1 MLNGTL
7 SGWTTRKGIATRSTL
22 AYDRLRSRVLGEAM
36 RVVLVTLVLGWL
48 GCSEGPNNR
57 FKENYKK
64 SVPPPPKQAVKKVVK
79 KEVDYHGLVAEGAIL
94 VDVRTA
100 SEFAR
105 SSVPGAKNVPY
116 EHLLQHLDAFGS
128 KEQSVI
134 VFCES
139 GRRAELAKVILNQQ
153 GWGEVYNMGSHRDW

>member
-1 MLNGTL
+1 MF
-7 SGWTTRKGIATRSTL
+7 GWTIRKGIAAGPAL
-22 AYDRLRSRVLGEAM
+22 AYDRLRPSVLGEVM
-36 RVVLVTLVLGWL
+36 RVVLVILVLGSL

-64 SVPPPPKQAVKKVVK
+64 SVPPPKKEAVKKVVK

-94 VDVRTA
+94 VDVRTGA
-100 SEFAR
+100 EFAR
-105 SSVPGAKNVPY
+105 GSVPGAKNVPY

-128 KEQSVI
+128 KEQSII

-139 GRRAELAKVILNQQ
+139 GRRAEMAKVILNQQ